1 MKIKQRRRK
10 KMTSEKLEETSKLTY
25 DDRRKELLQIKS
37 QITENKSDP
46 VEVEGKIDEPKMLSV
61 VEQKMEVK
69 YSEEGIKL
77 AYKNLSKQKTSMEK
91 RVADMKEQ
99 IEAIKDLPEELQKL
113 QENMS
118 TIANHIK
125 ASQAKLSYEGL
136 KEELKEVN
144 KEITELKDAVGT
156 RLKL

>member
-1 MKIKQRRRK
+1 
-10 KMTSEKLEETSKLTY
+10 MTSEKLEETSKLTY